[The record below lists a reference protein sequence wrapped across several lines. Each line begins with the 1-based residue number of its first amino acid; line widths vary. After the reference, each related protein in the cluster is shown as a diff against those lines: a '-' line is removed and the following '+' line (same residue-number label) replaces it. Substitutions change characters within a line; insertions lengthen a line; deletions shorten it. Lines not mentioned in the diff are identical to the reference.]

1 MPDALFPLND
11 DELLISVYLKQGRT
25 LDDLPY
31 TDEFES
37 LYTAMYGP
45 DGRDADRTSGGNSG
59 GNSGINSGGGVQTK
73 AKVIHRLQNLRKAGK
88 LPKLGR
94 AKSLPPKIDAAQE
107 QQLVTLVE
115 QEIGQLSK
123 RDQLLYQPTF
133 DNVVDAF
140 NTTTGLS
147 LSHHDIWR
155 IIAKL
160 AK

>member
-1 MPDALFPLND
+1 MSDALFPIND
-11 DELLISVYLKQGRT
+11 DELLINVYQKQGRT

-31 TDEFES
+31 TDEFET

-45 DGRDADRTSGGNSG
+45 NGRDADHPAE
-59 GNSGINSGGGVQTK
+59 QTK

-94 AKSLPPKIDAAQE
+94 AKSSPPRIDAAQE
-107 QQLVTLVE
+107 QLLITFVE
-115 QEIGQLSK
+115 AEIGQLSK
-123 RDQLLYQPTF
+123 RDQLLYEPTF
-133 DNVVDAF
+133 DNIVDTF

-147 LSHHDIWR
+147 LTHHDLWR

>member
-1 MPDALFPLND
+1 MPDTLFPTND
-11 DELLISVYLKQGRT
+11 DDLLINVYQKQGRT

-45 DGRDADRTSGGNSG
+45 DGRDAPCPRNVSPPKADSAEDSAYSR
-59 GNSGINSGGGVQTK
+59 
-73 AKVIHRLQNLRKAGK
+73 AKVFHRLHNLRKAGK
-88 LPKLGR
+88 LPKLGG
-94 AKSLPPKIDAAQE
+94 AKSAPPRIEPEQE
-107 QQLVTLVE
+107 QQLTQIVE
-115 QEIGQLSK
+115 AQIGQLSK
-123 RDQLLYQPTF
+123 RDQLLYQPAF
-133 DNVVDAF
+133 DKIVDTF

-147 LSHHDIWR
+147 LSHHDLWR